1 MRSILGQQELIE
13 IQQWILNYLPYFLLV
28 FAVMV
33 LIALT
38 FFINLNFK
46 MSKSKKRYEKLMT
59 GMEGANL
66 EQLLENHISEVR
78 QLRGQVAQLTQQ
90 VEELTAVSRVCVQKV
105 GVVRF
110 RAFEDTGSDLSFA
123 VALLDSEDNGVVLSS
138 LFGRTESRVYAKPVE
153 HGASSYLLSTE
164 ENEALSKAKKQ
175 TLIN

>member
-1 MRSILGQQELIE
+1 M
-13 IQQWILNYLPYFLLV
+13 
-28 FAVMV
+28 
-33 LIALT
+33 
-38 FFINLNFK
+38 
-46 MSKSKKRYEKLMT
+46 
-59 GMEGANL
+59 
-66 EQLLENHISEVR
+66 
-78 QLRGQVAQLTQQ
+78 
-90 VEELTAVSRVCVQKV
+90 CVQKV

>member
-1 MRSILGQQELIE
+1 MLIGLG
-13 IQQWILNYLPYFLLV
+13 LPLPKKLLV
-28 FAVMV
+28 HG
-33 LIALT
+33 
-38 FFINLNFK
+38 FIDSGGQK